1 MVSLKRFEDLR
12 ATIEQEKQMLEAR
25 LTQIRQ
31 ALQQPD
37 VFSQEQP
44 VTHKISVHQQRRLDD
59 LMEKNSQGLLS
70 SEEKRELSELAAFV
84 HKLSIA
90 NAKALLA
97 RKRHREGLSTANG
110 ADTQNLSPKR
120 VQPRRRKRVAYA

>member
-70 SEEKRELSELAAFV
+70 SEEKRELSELAPFV

-97 RKRHREGLSTANG
+97 RKREGLSTANG